1 MKSLLC
7 LFVVLVSCSSC
18 SPLKHGSKRTRD
30 VRFLLDRWI
39 AGGSALPTWG

>member
-1 MKSLLC
+1 LLF
-7 LFVVLVSCSSC
+7 LFLVLLVL
-18 SPLKHGSKRTRD
+18 PLKHGSKRTRD